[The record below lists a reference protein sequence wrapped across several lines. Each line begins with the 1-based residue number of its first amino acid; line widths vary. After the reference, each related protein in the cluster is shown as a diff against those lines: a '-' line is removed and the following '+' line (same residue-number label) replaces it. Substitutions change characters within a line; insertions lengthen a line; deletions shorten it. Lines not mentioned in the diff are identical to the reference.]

1 MHIDKIKNSKRQDFI
16 YVHQNS
22 CFEDGRIHGIIRD
35 HTSQK
40 GDILKQWEK
49 IHVMVCFQTPETYKW
64 CQRWLEQLYYSSL
77 HKQAVDMS
85 LFNS

>member
-40 GDILKQWEK
+40 GDILKQ
-49 IHVMVCFQTPETYKW
+49 
-64 CQRWLEQLYYSSL
+64 
-77 HKQAVDMS
+77 
-85 LFNS
+85 